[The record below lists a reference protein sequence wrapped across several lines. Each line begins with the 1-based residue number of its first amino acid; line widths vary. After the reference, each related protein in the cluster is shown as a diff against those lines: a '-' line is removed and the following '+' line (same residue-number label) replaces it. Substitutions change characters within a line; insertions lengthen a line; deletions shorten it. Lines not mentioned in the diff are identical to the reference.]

1 MLLQQTNRSDRFCW
15 RANPFRITTNHRGE
29 PPVKENILSVSGTVS
44 KKTVATFMLA
54 LFTVLLGGCASTE
67 YNETVFPYQINNEI
81 LATKK
86 PKKLILATVNFSG
99 EPTRSYLDNAARR
112 IDVQVK
118 DYLRSAGYEL
128 ADDYLFDNAWNQAL
142 RSYGSIYDPT
152 TGRVDVEGWRVVI
165 IATAK
170 ALQKEGIDAVVF
182 SDVLEDT
189 VQHDRTMNHYAKWN
203 GVTRKPA
210 TQGTGDGV
218 PMDFNWGERIK
229 AATLAINIYS
239 VDLKG
244 LFKSQAGIDTLQAV
258 DLKMS
263 NPGWVRRKKILE
275 DSDHI
280 EEAIR
285 LAFHP
290 FIPINNYPE
299 LKK

>member
-1 MLLQQTNRSDRFCW
+1 
-15 RANPFRITTNHRGE
+15 
-29 PPVKENILSVSGTVS
+29 VKKNILSAIGKLITAST
-44 KKTVATFMLA
+44 LA
-54 LFTVLLGGCASTE
+54 LFASLLSSCSSTE
-67 YNETVFPYQINNEI
+67 YNETVFPYQINTEV
-81 LATKK
+81 LAQKK

-112 IDVQVK
+112 IDLQVK
-118 DYLRSAGYEL
+118 DYLRSNGYEVL
-128 ADDYLFDNAWNQAL
+128 DDYLFDNAWNQAL

-152 TGRVDVEGWRVVI
+152 TGRVDVQGWRTVI

-170 ALQKEGIDAVVF
+170 TLQKEGVDAVVF

-189 VQHDRTMNHYAKWN
+189 VQHDRTMNHYAKWS

-218 PMDFNWGERIK
+218 PIDFNWGERIK

-244 LFKSQAGIDTLQAV
+244 LFKSQAGIDTLQAI

-263 NPGWVRRKKILE
+263 NPGWVRRKKIL
-275 DSDHI
+275 DDNDKI

-290 FIPINNYPE
+290 FIEIADYPDI
-299 LKK
+299 KR